1 MMSCAAAPGASVDLR
16 HPDEGPPRRAHP
28 GRAERR
34 DLEKPLSYADIDEL
48 IGAFEE
54 AGIDLEASEPPPR
67 PDELARV
74 LATARALDEETGKRP
89 SVDEIAARSGLTPT
103 TVRRA
108 LRLGRALGAPK

>member
-1 MMSCAAAPGASVDLR
+1 MPLSPELQSIFDALMKA
-16 HPDEGPPRRAHP
+16 HPDGLTLNELSDETWR
-28 GRAERR
+28 
-34 DLEKPLSYADIDEL
+34 KPLSYADIDEL

-54 AGIDLEASEPPPR
+54 AGIDLEAAEPQPR

-74 LATARALDEETGKRP
+74 LATARALEDETGKRP
-89 SVDEIAARSGLTPT
+89 SIDEIAIRSGLTAT